1 MINPFLFKTN
11 QFFTNS
17 NKCVIIC
24 THYGGCIMK
33 DSELRKRARDLTNT
47 LSTLDIYYNVLEENI
62 KGIKT
67 MYNEADEE
75 EQERI
80 INYVISQLFS
90 PAVINSRS
98 SKKDE
103 VLEKRKVLFSKL
115 LNNENTLDF
124 RSQLEIQKLIYTYR
138 SNIDK
143 SMLEIQDD
151 GLSDIDIEDILG
163 TPGSRITFKASD
175 GKEFKT
181 REEAII
187 HNQKVSDELRENLK
201 SKDNNRHRTR

>member
-1 MINPFLFKTN
+1 
-11 QFFTNS
+11 
-17 NKCVIIC
+17 
-24 THYGGCIMK
+24 MK
-33 DSELRKRARDLTNT
+33 DSELRNRARDLTNT

-124 RSQLEIQKLIYTYR
+124 QSQLEIQKLIYTYR

-163 TPGSRITFKASD
+163 TPGSRITFTASD
-175 GKEFKT
+175 GTEWAT
-181 REEAII
+181 MEEAII
-187 HNQKVSDELRENLK
+187 RDREVSDELRENLESRNNK
-201 SKDNNRHRTR
+201 SKRNR

>member
-1 MINPFLFKTN
+1 
-11 QFFTNS
+11 
-17 NKCVIIC
+17 
-24 THYGGCIMK
+24 MK

-47 LSTLDIYYNVLEENI
+47 LSILDIYYNVLEEII

-80 INYVISQLFS
+80 INCVIRQVFS
-90 PAVINSRS
+90 PAIINSRS

-124 RSQLEIQKLIYTYR
+124 QSQLEIQKLIYIYR
-138 SNIDK
+138 SNLDNSIMQIK
-143 SMLEIQDD
+143 DD
-151 GLSDIDIEDILG
+151 GLSDIDMEDILG

-175 GKEFKT
+175 GKEFET

-187 HNQKVSDELRENLK
+187 RDREVSDELRENLESRNNK
-201 SKDNNRHRTR
+201 SKRNR

>member
-1 MINPFLFKTN
+1 
-11 QFFTNS
+11 
-17 NKCVIIC
+17 
-24 THYGGCIMK
+24 MK

-62 KGIKT
+62 KVIKT

-80 INYVISQLFS
+80 INYVISQVFS
-90 PAVINSRS
+90 PAIINSRS

-124 RSQLEIQKLIYTYR
+124 QSQLEIQKLIYIYR
-138 SNIDK
+138 SNLDNSIMQIK
-143 SMLEIQDD
+143 DD
-151 GLSDIDIEDILG
+151 GLSDIDMEDILG
-163 TPGSRITFKASD
+163 TPGSRITFTASD
-175 GKEFKT
+175 GKKFET

-187 HNQKVSDELRENLK
+187 RDREVSDELRENLESRNNK
-201 SKDNNRHRTR
+201 SKRNR

>member
-1 MINPFLFKTN
+1 
-11 QFFTNS
+11 
-17 NKCVIIC
+17 
-24 THYGGCIMK
+24 MK

-115 LNNENTLDF
+115 LN
-124 RSQLEIQKLIYTYR
+124 IQEVI
-138 SNIDK
+138 
-143 SMLEIQDD
+143 
-151 GLSDIDIEDILG
+151 
-163 TPGSRITFKASD
+163 
-175 GKEFKT
+175 
-181 REEAII
+181 
-187 HNQKVSDELRENLK
+187 
-201 SKDNNRHRTR
+201 